1 MLTGDIELPDKT
13 TPLIFDDR
21 YMIRVPAF
29 ATRSELEIKLFG
41 VVRTGN
47 PYVDQGHL
55 DEIVTVMWSIE
66 RMVEASKKGIP
77 IRIIKFTDAKIIFEN
92 ITRHLKAWKNYK
104 ENGININKIPF
115 DDLIALDEFA
125 TMIYGHVKFDYVEA
139 PKPET
144 ELDRYLKELNFMNT
158 HSLKSIIEGPKKPKG
173 PKTWRDEEIEEIPDR
188 ERFDDYFKGQY

>member
-1 MLTGDIELPDKT
+1 MIPGDLELPDAT
-13 TPLIFDDR
+13 TKLIFDER

-29 ATRSELEIKLFG
+29 ATRTELEIQLFG

-77 IRIIKFTDAKIIFEN
+77 IRVILFKDAKTIFES
-92 ITRHLKAWKNYK
+92 ITRHLRAWQNYK
-104 ENGININKIPF
+104 EYGININKIPF
-115 DDLIALDEFA
+115 DDLISLDEFA
-125 TMIYGHVKFDYVEA
+125 SMIYEHVKFEYVEA

-144 ELDRYLKELNFMNT
+144 SLDRYLKELNFMNSQ
-158 HSLKSIIEGPKKPKG
+158 SLRNIIEGPKKPKG
-173 PKTWRDEEIEEIPDR
+173 PKTWRDEDIKEIP
-188 ERFDDYFKGQY
+188 ERQRYDDYFKGQY

>member
-1 MLTGDIELPDKT
+1 MITSDMELPNKT
-13 TPLIFDDR
+13 TSLIFDER

-41 VVRTGN
+41 VVTTGN

-66 RMVEASKKGIP
+66 KMVEASKKGVP
-77 IRIIKFTDAKIIFEN
+77 IRVLKFTDAKNIFEN

-104 ENGININKIPF
+104 DNGINVNKIPF

-125 TMIYGHVKFDYVEA
+125 GMIYGHVKFDYIEA
-139 PKPET
+139 PKPEST
-144 ELDRYLKELNFMNT
+144 LDRYLKELNFMNA
-158 HSLKSIIEGPKKPKG
+158 SSMSNIIEGPKKPKG
-173 PKTWRDEEIEEIPDR
+173 PKTWRDEDIADIP
-188 ERFDDYFKGQY
+188 ERQRYDDYFKGQY